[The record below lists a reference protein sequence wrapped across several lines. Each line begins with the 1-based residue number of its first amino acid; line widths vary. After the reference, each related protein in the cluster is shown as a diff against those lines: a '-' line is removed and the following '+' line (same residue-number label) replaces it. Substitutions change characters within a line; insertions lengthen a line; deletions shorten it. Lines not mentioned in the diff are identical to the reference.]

1 MRALLLWQ
9 RSAWNVGSLSLYDG
23 DLITTMPNAKDE
35 IVFIPSRVRSCR
47 VTLVRSMLM
56 DTHTHTYTHEP
67 KSKRGGG
74 ARLKINW
81 SHFYARSLGQIKPTI
96 KLKPNPKENGRKF
109 SPAFFERNFRTKQRA
124 LDGFSEG
131 SIFPSSFFFLHLRLL
146 PVVGDALEKMQSKK
160 IYLCPSP
167 ERTQKKSCTAG
178 GFVEMNGQ
186 KIKLIILY
194 FKIGFG
200 RQRCY
205 GNV

>member
-109 SPAFFERNFRTKQRA
+109 SPAFFLAELQNKAKGVGRFF
-124 LDGFSEG
+124 GGIHF
-131 SIFPSSFFFLHLRLL
+131 SFFFFL
-146 PVVGDALEKMQSKK
+146 PTLAS
-160 IYLCPSP
+160 S
-167 ERTQKKSCTAG
+167 SCCW
-178 GFVEMNGQ
+178 
-186 KIKLIILY
+186 
-194 FKIGFG
+194 
-200 RQRCY
+200 RCSRE
-205 GNV
+205 NAK